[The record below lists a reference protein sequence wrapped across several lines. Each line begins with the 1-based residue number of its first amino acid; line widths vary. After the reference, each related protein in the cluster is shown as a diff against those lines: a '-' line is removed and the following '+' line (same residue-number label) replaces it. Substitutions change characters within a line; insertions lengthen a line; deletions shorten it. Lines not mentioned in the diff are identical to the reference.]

1 MHDVST
7 RQPGLAFAAVVV
19 VLAGVIRLVN
29 FLGLKVQG
37 AAPLR
42 LSGHPALKEQGKK
55 EPCRAIIRLKKQ
67 RSCDLRDSGG
77 SSAVSP
83 ARSFS

>member
-55 EPCRAIIRLKKQ
+55 EP
-67 RSCDLRDSGG
+67 
-77 SSAVSP
+77 
-83 ARSFS
+83 